1 MAKELT
7 DKHKKFLDV
16 LFDEAGGNATAAKRL
31 AGFSDGYSTREITNF
46 LKEEIVEATQLYI
59 AMNAPKAAR
68 AIVDGIM
75 SPTELGIKEKLS
87 AAKDLLDRAGF
98 VKTDKVQVETN
109 NGIMIL
115 PAKDRAEED

>member
-1 MAKELT
+1 
-7 DKHKKFLDV
+7 
-16 LFDEAGGNATAAKRL
+16 
-31 AGFSDGYSTREITNF
+31 
-46 LKEEIVEATQLYI
+46 
-59 AMNAPKAAR
+59 MNAPKAAR

-75 SPTELGIKEKLS
+75 SPTELGIKEKLN